1 MHSLVNWGDYYNTR
15 RMTET
20 KCKKR
25 LCTLWS
31 EQQKAITVNHEL
43 KKMQILGWA
52 GKLAQKKKKETNA
65 EMPGEKVV
73 IKRQKL

>member
-1 MHSLVNWGDYYNTR
+1 
-15 RMTET
+15 
-20 KCKKR
+20 
-25 LCTLWS
+25 
-31 EQQKAITVNHEL
+31 
-43 KKMQILGWA
+43 MQILGWA